1 MKELLI
7 TSGFPRSG
15 NTYLNQALNLLYYPN
30 ETVNN
35 NRHTV
40 ITIEKCDNKIMVP
53 FRNPL
58 DSIPSWQ
65 KFPSGGFLQ
74 DDVNFY
80 IRFYSAVLDKINKVV
95 LMDFQY
101 FTQDIEYIKNKVV
114 KSFDIDTKENITNSA
129 IKQKMLANG
138 KHKNLPQN
146 NQEELLEIK
155 TLLPK
160 VLGFQECFVIYEK
173 LQQKAI

>member
-30 ETVNN
+30 ETVNE

-40 ITIEKCDNKIMVP
+40 IAIEKFDKIMVP

-65 KFPSGGFLQ
+65 KFPSGGYLEE
-74 DDVNFY
+74 DVKFY
-80 IRFYSAVLDKINKVV
+80 IRFYSAVLTNLHKIV
-95 LMDFQY
+95 LMDFES
-101 FTQDIEYIKNKVV
+101 FTKDIEYIKNKVL
-114 KSFDIDTKENITNSA
+114 KTFNLDSKQDITDFEIKE
-129 IKQKMLANG
+129 KMLMNG
-138 KHKNLPQN
+138 KNKNLPQN
-146 NQEELLEIK
+146 NQEELLEVK
-155 TLLPK
+155 LVLQDLPNFAECLELHNLLK
-160 VLGFQECFVIYEK
+160 KQ
-173 LQQKAI
+173 